1 MLVTALPMGLMTDA
15 SLKDTFAGLWSGVC
29 FALGLT
35 IGGMVRP
42 SAVIGALSPVRFDGT
57 LWALFM
63 TALATTFV
71 FYRVSDAFGRSESRA
86 PPSAAK
92 IDASLILGSLLFG
105 VGWGLGGV
113 CPGPHVVNLGA
124 SPAEGGPWLM
134 LLCSAVGMRLAQPIR
149 QAMS

>member
-1 MLVTALPMGLMTDA
+1 MFVTALPMGLMTEP
-15 SLKDTFAGLWSGVC
+15 SLRDTFSGLWSGVC

-42 SAVIGALSPVRFDGT
+42 SAVVGALSPARFDGT

-63 TALATTFV
+63 TALATTFA
-71 FYRVSDAFGRSESRA
+71 FYRAADAFGRPESRV
-86 PPSAAK
+86 PSSAAK

-105 VGWGLGGV
+105 IGWGLGGV

-124 SPAEGGPWLM
+124 RPTEFGPWLM
-134 LLCSAVGMRLAQPIR
+134 LVSVAVGMRLAHRSPEP
-149 QAMS
+149 